1 MRGSRDQPSA
11 PRKRSWWRSG
21 RLHCN
26 VHSHLAPEKK
36 AFDSSET
43 YPLSLVEKGGNRKKT
58 RKTQT
63 EVPGEIHWHSQ
74 IR

>member
-1 MRGSRDQPSA
+1 
-11 PRKRSWWRSG
+11 
-21 RLHCN
+21 
-26 VHSHLAPEKK
+26 LAPEKK